1 MKQVAATTANLS
13 QEYNAK
19 VIELLDQ
26 AEAKHEAELKIQ
38 LKQKEQD
45 VIAQKDQE
53 SATMVEKAV
62 TINTQK
68 LEAQHSERIDS
79 ALRQAASDA
88 AADKEVALSKQ
99 WAQLKE
105 EAEANAAAAVQ
116 DAEIK
121 LREIANQELARQEQ
135 ELKDEMAKAHSHDK
149 DNAVTLAKIAL
160 ADEFN
165 QTHKEEAK
173 KSSVRIHSRF
183 CV

>member
-1 MKQVAATTANLS
+1 MLRSK
-13 QEYNAK
+13 
-19 VIELLDQ
+19 EL
-26 AEAKHEAELKIQ
+26 EAKHEAELKIQ

-99 WAQLKE
+99 RAQLKE
-105 EAEANAAAAVQ
+105 EADAKMFKQVGSRASRATDWSAAFTV
-116 DAEIK
+116 
-121 LREIANQELARQEQ
+121 ARVGRR
-135 ELKDEMAKAHSHDK
+135 K
-149 DNAVTLAKIAL
+149 
-160 ADEFN
+160 
-165 QTHKEEAK
+165 
-173 KSSVRIHSRF
+173 
-183 CV
+183 